1 MQPSPKDPVRRA
13 ELGALARVAF
23 AGIIWG
29 TIPLVLRAAD
39 GASVVKVFYR
49 VFFAAVGILIWMTAT
64 RRLREVTGLS
74 RRKLSQ
80 VAAQGVLLTVNWVL
94 FLSALDRT
102 SVATAELLGYTGP
115 VFVAV
120 FAPFVTG
127 ERFDRRI
134 LVPLGLSLGGIAVIL
149 VPQGLSVS
157 NPRELF
163 GAALAFCSA
172 LTYATLLLRSKKI
185 LKGISGLSLMLVEYT
200 VASAVLLPFVAWLY
214 ARGQGPTTPTAYA
227 ALLTLGL
234 VQTAFSGVFF
244 LSGLRRLRTDHAAIL
259 TYAEPVSAV
268 AFAALFLAEP
278 LTPWTL
284 AGGAMVVAGGLVVA
298 RLPSRAEPE
307 PLPLEMAGVEPD
319 LPAEWQGLPAIG
331 HIPPESADADRQSR
345 KDDR

>member
-1 MQPSPKDPVRRA
+1 MQSLPSQTTRSA
-13 ELGALARVAF
+13 QTGGLLRVVF

-49 VFFAAVGILIWMTAT
+49 VFFAAIAILLWMAAT
-64 RRLREVTGLS
+64 RTLTQVTGLS
-74 RRKLSQ
+74 RRKLVQ
-80 VAAQGVLLTVNWVL
+80 VAAQGALLTLNWVL

-134 LVPLGLSLGGIAVIL
+134 VVPLALSLGGIVVIL
-149 VPQGLSVS
+149 APQGLRVAG
-157 NPRELF
+157 PGELL
-163 GAALAFCSA
+163 GAALAFGSA

-185 LKGISGLSLMLVEYT
+185 LSGITGMSLMLVEYT
-200 VASAVLLPFVAWLY
+200 VASTILLPFVVWFY
-214 ARGQGPTTPTAYA
+214 AHGQGPTTPTAYG

-234 VQTAFSGVFF
+234 VQTAFAGVFF
-244 LSGLRRLRTDHAAIL
+244 LSGLRRVRTDHAAIL

-268 AFAALFLAEP
+268 LFAALFLAEP
-278 LTPWTL
+278 LTGWTL

-298 RLPSRAEPE
+298 RLSPRAQAEPS
-307 PLPLEMAGVEPD
+307 PLEMAGVEP
-319 LPAEWQGLPAIG
+319 E
-331 HIPPESADADRQSR
+331 ADRTGR
-345 KDDR
+345 IET

>member
-1 MQPSPKDPVRRA
+1 MQSVPSQITS
-13 ELGALARVAF
+13 GAPTGGLLRVVF

-49 VFFAAVGILIWMTAT
+49 VFFAAVAILAWMAVAGT
-64 RRLREVTGLS
+64 LNQVTGLS
-74 RRKLSQ
+74 RRKLGQ
-80 VAAQGVLLTVNWVL
+80 VAAQGALLTLNWVL

-120 FAPFVTG
+120 FAPWVTG

-134 LVPLGLSLGGIAVIL
+134 FVPLALSLGGIVVIL
-149 VPQGLSVS
+149 APQGLRVAG
-157 NPRELF
+157 PGELF

-185 LKGISGLSLMLVEYT
+185 LKGISGMALMLVEYT
-200 VASAVLLPFVAWLY
+200 VASAILLPFVVWFY
-214 ARGQGPTTPTAYA
+214 VHGQGPSTPTAYA

-234 VQTAFSGVFF
+234 VQTAFAGVFF
-244 LSGLRRLRTDHAAIL
+244 LSGLRRVRTDHAAIL

-268 AFAALFLAEP
+268 LFAALFLAEP
-278 LTPWTL
+278 LTGWTL
-284 AGGAMVVAGGLVVA
+284 AGGAMVVTGGLVVA
-298 RLPSRAEPE
+298 RLSPRAESE
-307 PLPLEMAGVEPD
+307 LAPLEMAGVEPD
-319 LPAEWQGLPAIG
+319 E
-331 HIPPESADADRQSR
+331 DAAGRIAP
-345 KDDR
+345 